1 MFKLLGRW
9 ATRYRYP
16 IIIGWIVLAA
26 VLTATAPS
34 LEEVATT
41 DDRDFLPREAEFFK
55 AEDLYKELY
64 PDTFTPSSGMI
75 LVDAS
80 GVGGVHAPEAWAYLE
95 QVTAWLMS
103 EDAPDNIGNVTSPTL
118 APEMEAATVSPDGQV
133 GFVAFGLTTGNNDPR
148 TDSTVEKVDDWVGD
162 HRVSGLKIY
171 HTGDGAINYQ
181 TEKSAF
187 ETIDRTLY
195 ITIVLVIVF
204 LLLIYRSPV
213 SPFIPLFAVTM
224 ALMVTTG
231 LLGFLGDAGILTILT
246 EGNALLIVVMYGAGT
261 DYCLFLISRFRE
273 EMAADDN
280 IERATRDTVHLV
292 GETITSSA
300 STIFVGFM
308 AMAFAEMGFFKNSG
322 PMLALAIVVGLLAGL
337 TLTPA
342 LLSVLGQKAFWPGKA
357 KHRGG
362 GRWYEFTSR
371 QASSRPLLT
380 IAAIVVLMLP
390 FSIYGLTRD
399 VTYEFMEDYPDDI
412 EAIQGYH
419 VLEEN
424 FGKGLLYPLT
434 VVVADRPAETVEADM
449 MALTETISNLGGI
462 EVVQPLGS
470 AVSEEDGGYF
480 RLNVLLSNEV
490 GTDGSVQSVEDIEDA
505 LKPYQDAG
513 RAGVTGNAVVITE
526 MKEVMDRDL
535 LRAFGF
541 VLVGIF
547 VVLLLMLRSAI
558 APIYL
563 ICTVLLSYTFTLG
576 ITNIVFDV
584 FFDTPR
590 LLFMVEFF
598 MFVFLVALGIDYSI
612 FLFGRIKEEVSHS
625 GLEEGVHVAVS
636 STGAIITSAGLIL
649 AGTFAGLM
657 AGELAFLG
665 QIGFAVAFG
674 VLVDTFVVRTILDP
688 ALARLFGKWTWWPGG
703 IPRPVRE
710 KPVGNNKPSAE
721 VSAAD

>member
-9 ATRYRYP
+9 ATQYRYV
-16 IIIGWIVLAA
+16 IILIWVGLAI
-26 VLTATAPS
+26 VLTAVAPS
-34 LEEVATT
+34 IEEVATT
-41 DDRDFLPREAEFFK
+41 DDRDFLPGNTEFAK

-64 PDTFTPSSGMI
+64 PGTFTPSSGMI

-80 GVGGVHAPEAWAYLE
+80 AVGGVHAPEAWVYFE
-95 QVTAWLMS
+95 TVTAWLMS
-103 EDAPDNIGNVTSPTL
+103 EEVPDNIVSVTSPTL
-118 APEMEAATVSPDGQV
+118 DPALEARTISPDGQV
-133 GFVAFGLTTGNNDPR
+133 GFVAFGLSTTNNDSR
-148 TDSTVEKVDDWVGD
+148 TDKTIEKVDEWVGE
-162 HRVSGLKIY
+162 HRVEGLKIY
-171 HTGDGAINYQ
+171 HTGEGAINYQ
-181 TEKSAF
+181 TEKSVF

-213 SPFIPLFAVTM
+213 SPFVPLFAVTM

-231 LLGFLGDAGILTILT
+231 LLGFLGKAGVLTILT
-246 EGNALLIVVMYGAGT
+246 EANALLIVVMYGAGT

-273 EMAADDN
+273 EMAVDEN
-280 IERATRDTVHLV
+280 IERSTRDTVHLV

-300 STIFVGFM
+300 STVFVGFM

-342 LLSVLGQKAFWPGKA
+342 LLSILGQKAFWPGKA

-362 GRWYEFTSR
+362 GRWYGFTSR

-380 IAAIVVLMLP
+380 IVTIVLIMIP
-390 FSIYGLTRD
+390 FSIYGLGRD
-399 VTYEFMEDYPDDI
+399 VTYEFMDDYAEDI
-412 EAIQGYH
+412 EAIQGYT
-419 VLEEN
+419 VLNDN

-434 VVVADRPAETVEADM
+434 IVVADRPAETVEADM
-449 MALTETISNLGGI
+449 MALANTITAMDGI
-462 EVVQPLGS
+462 EGVQPLG
-470 AVSEEDGGYF
+470 ATVSEKDGGHF
-480 RLNVLLSNEV
+480 LLSVMLANEV
-490 GTDGSVQSVEDIEDA
+490 GTDASVESVEDIRAA
-505 LKPYQDAG
+505 LQPYQAEG
-513 RAGVTGNAVVITE
+513 RAGVTGNAVVISE
-526 MKEVMDRDL
+526 IKDVMDRDL
-535 LRAFGF
+535 LKAFGF

-547 VVLLLMLRSAI
+547 IVLLLMLRSAI
-558 APIYL
+558 APLYL
-563 ICTVLLSYTFTLG
+563 IGTVLLSYTFTLG
-576 ITNIVFDV
+576 ITNLVFDV

-590 LLFMVEFF
+590 LSFLVEFF

-612 FLFGRIKEEVSHS
+612 FLFGRIKEEVSHY
-625 GLEEGVHVAVS
+625 GVEEGVHVAVS
-636 STGAIITSAGLIL
+636 TTGAIITSAGLIL

-657 AGELAFLG
+657 AGELAFLS

-710 KPVGNNKPSAE
+710 KPVAKTVPGSE

>member
-16 IIIGWIVLAA
+16 IIIAWVVLAA
-26 VLTATAPS
+26 VLAATAPS
-34 LEEVATT
+34 LEDVATT
-41 DDRDFLPREAEFFK
+41 NDRDFLPREAEFFK

-64 PDTFTPSSGMI
+64 PGTFTPSSGMI
-75 LVDAS
+75 LIDAS
-80 GVGGVHAPEAWAYLE
+80 DVGGVHDPTAWAYFE
-95 QVTAWLMS
+95 EVTAWLMS
-103 EDAPDNIGNVTSPTL
+103 EEAPDNIVGVTSPTL
-118 APEMEAATVSPDGQV
+118 DPQMEAMTVSADGQV
-133 GFVAFGLTTGNNDPR
+133 GFVAFGLTTGNNDKR
-148 TDSTVEKVDDWVGD
+148 TDQTIEKVDEWVGD
-162 HRVSGLKIY
+162 HRVDGLHIY
-171 HTGDGAINYQ
+171 HTGEGAIDYQ
-181 TEKSAF
+181 AEKSAF

-224 ALMVTTG
+224 ALIVTTG

-273 EMAADDN
+273 EMAVDDHTA
-280 IERATRDTVHLV
+280 RATRDTVHLV

-380 IAAIVVLMLP
+380 IAAIVLLMLP

-399 VTYEFMEDYPDDI
+399 VSYEFLEDYPDDI

-434 VVVADRPAETVEADM
+434 VVVADRPAETVDADM
-449 MALTETISNLGGI
+449 MALTEAISKMKGI
-462 EVVQPLGS
+462 EAVQPLGS
-470 AVSEEDGGYF
+470 AVSEENGGYF
-480 RLNVLLSNEV
+480 HLNVLLSNEV
-490 GTDGSVQSVEDIEDA
+490 GTDGSVQSVEDIQDA
-505 LKPYQDAG
+505 LKPYQDEG

-558 APIYL
+558 APLYL
-563 ICTVLLSYTFTLG
+563 IGTVLLSYTFTLG
-576 ITNIVFDV
+576 ITNLVFDV

-612 FLFGRIKEEVSHS
+612 FLFGRIKEEVSHH
-625 GLEEGVHVAVS
+625 GIEEGVHIAVS

-710 KPVGNNKPSAE
+710 KPVGNNKPSVE